1 MVKVF
6 KNILKKEEADYLED
20 RFTFNNFPW
29 FITRG
34 IVNENIDKDYQFNH
48 IFYTNFRINS
58 DFFNLLE
65 PILNVLKPTS
75 LIRIKANLVPK
86 ESKITKH
93 KMHTDLPDS
102 TNYKTA
108 VYYVNTNNG
117 CTLFKNNKKIIS
129 EKNKLVV
136 FNGDVEHGSTTCTNK
151 DYRVVLNFN
160 YFE

>member
-1 MVKVF
+1 MIKVF
-6 KNILKKEEADYLED
+6 KNVLKKEEADYLED

-86 ESKITKH
+86 DSKITKH

-117 CTLFKNNKKIIS
+117 CTLFKKNKKIIS

-136 FNGDVEHGSTTCTNK
+136 FNSDVEHGSTTCTNK
-151 DYRVVLNFN
+151 DYRIVLNFN

>member
-1 MVKVF
+1 MIKVF
-6 KNILKKEEADYLED
+6 KNVLKKEEADYLED
-20 RFTFNNFPW
+20 RFTSNTFPW

-34 IVNENIDKDYQFNH
+34 IVNEKIDKDYQFNH
-48 IFYTNFRINS
+48 IFYTDFRINS
-58 DFFNLLE
+58 DSFNLLE

-86 ESKITKH
+86 DNKITKH
-93 KMHTDLPDS
+93 KMHTDVPAPTS
-102 TNYKTA
+102 SKTA

-117 CTLFKNNKKIIS
+117 FTLFKKNKKITS
-129 EKNKLVV
+129 EKNKLVM
-136 FNGDVEHGSTTCTNK
+136 FNSDTEHASTTCTNK